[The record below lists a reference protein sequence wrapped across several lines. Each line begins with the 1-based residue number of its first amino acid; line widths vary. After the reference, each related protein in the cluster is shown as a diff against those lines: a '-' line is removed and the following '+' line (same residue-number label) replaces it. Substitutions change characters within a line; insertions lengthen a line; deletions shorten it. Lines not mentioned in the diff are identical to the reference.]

1 MVGALCASLADMV
14 TGAQLSATVTV
25 TTTYYYSWDFPF
37 YALISGFGLVV
48 IAEVLRRGAVMRE
61 DLEDTS

>member
-1 MVGALCASLADMV
+1 MVI
-14 TGAQLSATVTV
+14 GAQLSATITV
-25 TTTYYYSWDFPF
+25 DQTSTYSWDFPF

-61 DLEDTS
+61 DLEGNS